1 MPEVWLNYGAVD
13 AVLDVRAENLG
24 TIMGASDGALP
35 DDEIGELLS
44 GVDLARSPT
53 LVVLQDTLGVRQVIS
68 RLYGICEA
76 ESVPFPGILAD
87 GATRD
92 SIKPGLPEGSAVQTF
107 QASSDEELGSD
118 LVFVAEVEPDGLF
131 GYQTIC
137 TRLLRKFGGAGM
149 LEAYGKRDAD
159 MPVPATDTAPYRIAR
174 EFADQFEVTSIEVA
188 GSRKGIGGLQV
199 GHPSSCSPDSLVE
212 SYVAGGANSAQTAIG
227 STGKASSNHTLAHSL
242 PSLWNVWGALR
253 TGGQAVLLAECGGG
267 LGSDSLVRYVEGRI
281 AQDDLLKPEEYVAG
295 MEDVLFLG
303 KVTEEMEVTL
313 VSALPDFY
321 THKLGIRA
329 VRRSQDALDEIL
341 KKSPRRKI
349 ALLPDAARIVLRQD
363 AGGEGGADHG

>member
-24 TIMGASDGALP
+24 TVMAGPDSTLP
-35 DDEIGELLS
+35 DEEIGELLS

-76 ESVPFPGILAD
+76 ESAPFPGILAD
-87 GATRD
+87 ETTRD
-92 SIKPGLPEGSAVQTF
+92 SIKPGLPEGSVVQTF
-107 QASSDEELGSD
+107 QASKNGGLGND

-131 GYQTIC
+131 GYQTVC
-137 TRLLRKFGGAGM
+137 TRLLRKFGGPSM
-149 LEAYGKRDAD
+149 LDAYGKRDAD
-159 MPVPATDTAPYRIAR
+159 MPVPATDTAPYRIAKK
-174 EFADQFEVTSIEVA
+174 FADQFEVLSIEVA
-188 GSRKGIGGLQV
+188 GSRNGISSLQV
-199 GHPSSCSPDSLVE
+199 GHPSSCSPGSLVE
-212 SYVAGGANSAQTAIG
+212 SYVAAGANSVQTAIG
-227 STGKASSNHTLAHSL
+227 STGKASSNYTLAHSL
-242 PSLWNVWGALR
+242 PSLWNMWKALR

-267 LGSDSLVRYVEGRI
+267 LGSDSLVRFVEGRI
-281 AQDDLLKPEEYVAG
+281 IQDDLLKPEEYVAG

-303 KVTEEMEVTL
+303 KVLEEMEVTL

-321 THKLGIRA
+321 TDKLGIRA
-329 VRRSQDALDEIL
+329 IRRSQAALDEIL

-363 AGGEGGADHG
+363 PGGEGGTDHG